1 MATLTELYN
10 LWNESALLN
19 RITQACQI
27 AAYEVLA
34 EADSTPNH
42 ANREKWA
49 VAVMGNPAHWG
60 TIMMRVLIA
69 QYNSVPA
76 SQITGATDTAVLGAV
91 RDSVNV
97 FANNI

>member
-19 RITQACQI
+19 KIVQACKV
-27 AAYEVLA
+27 AAYEILA
-34 EADSTPNH
+34 EPDSTTNH

-49 VAVMGNPAHWG
+49 IAVMGNPSHWG
-60 TIMMRVLIA
+60 TIMMRVLISKHHA
-69 QYNSVPA
+69 LTPA
-76 SQITGATDTAVLGAV
+76 QITGATDASLLDAV
-91 RDSVNV
+91 REVVNV